1 MKPPTPAPQ
10 KRLTFDEM
18 KAVVAEGIARGW
30 ISVRTDRAAMPVIDK
45 LRPARPAVKPSAV
58 VIES

>member
-10 KRLTFDEM
+10 RRMTFPEM
-18 KAVVAEGIARGW
+18 QAVVAEGIAKGW
-30 ISVRTDRAAMPVIDK
+30 ISVRTDRAEMPVIDK
-45 LRPARPAVKPSAV
+45 LRPARPAVKPSPV

>member
-1 MKPPTPAPQ
+1 MKPSIPAPE
-10 KRLTFDEM
+10 RRMTFEQM

-30 ISVRTDRAAMPVIDK
+30 ISVRTDRAAMPVIEK
-45 LRPARPAVKPSAV
+45 LRPARTAVKPSPV